1 MRAALPLILTFTFL
15 ILPFAFAADTIQAFA
30 QLIPCTGQGKR
41 MAETASDVTFR
52 ASPNV
57 ARMQPSSTL
66 AAMQAALALKA
77 AGHDVVDLGAGEPD
91 FDTPEHIKEAAA
103 EAMRAGQT
111 KYTPTAGTRRLQQ
124 AIAGYYEREFGARLD
139 PSEVMATAGGKQ
151 AIFNAVVTLCGP
163 GDEVLIP
170 RPYWVTFP
178 EIVTFA
184 GANPVFIET
193 EETGF
198 QLTAEQVE
206 SAITP
211 NTKLIIINSPS
222 NPSGRV
228 IPPAEFERILRVV
241 ARRGIYAVSDE
252 CYLKFVYEP
261 AEVFSAATLG
271 PELRARLCIAGSFS
285 KTYAMTGWRIGYT
298 VAPAAWTREM
308 AKVQSHSTSNP
319 SSISQAAA
327 IAAYE
332 SSQDCVGEMLAEY
345 RRRRDWLMGAIAEI
359 PGIGCA
365 QPEGAFYVFPC
376 VRGCLG
382 GELKTSADFADRLL
396 REAHTVV
403 TDGAGFGV
411 EGYVRIS
418 YATSMER
425 LEEGLRRIRS
435 VAEKYARRK

>member
-1 MRAALPLILTFTFL
+1 MT
-15 ILPFAFAADTIQAFA
+15 
-30 QLIPCTGQGKR
+30 
-41 MAETASDVTFR
+41 ETALKTRFPV
-52 ASPNV
+52 AANV

-66 AAMQAALALKA
+66 AAMQAAIALRA
-77 AGHDVVDLGAGEPD
+77 EGHDVVDFGPGEPD
-91 FDTPEHIKEAAA
+91 FDTPAHIKGAAA
-103 EAMRAGQT
+103 RAMQAGQT
-111 KYTPTAGTRRLQQ
+111 KYTPTGGTKKFQESV
-124 AIAGYYEREFGARLD
+124 AGYYEREFGAGVD
-139 PSEVMATAGGKQ
+139 ASEVMATAGGKQ
-151 AIFNAVVTLCGP
+151 GIFNAVVTLCGP
-163 GDEVLIP
+163 GDDVLIP
-170 RPYWVTFP
+170 KPYWVTFP

-211 NTKLIIINSPS
+211 NTKLVIINSPS

-228 IPPAEFERILRVV
+228 IPPDEFERIMRVV
-241 ARRGIYAVSDE
+241 AGRGVYAVSDE

-261 AEVFSAATLG
+261 AAVFSAATLA
-271 PELRARLCIAGSFS
+271 PELRERLCIAGSFS

-298 VAPAAWTREM
+298 IAPAAWTREM

-327 IAAYE
+327 IAAFDSE
-332 SSQDCVGEMLAEY
+332 QTCVGEMLAEY
-345 RRRRDWLMGAIAEI
+345 RKRRDWLVGAIDDI
-359 PGIGCA
+359 PGLGCA
-365 QPEGAFYVFPC
+365 RPEGAFYVFPC

-382 GELKTSADFADRLL
+382 GEIKTSADFADRLL

-411 EGYVRIS
+411 KGYLRIS

-425 LEEGLRRIRS
+425 IEEGIRRIRR
-435 VAEKYARRK
+435 VAEKYAGSK